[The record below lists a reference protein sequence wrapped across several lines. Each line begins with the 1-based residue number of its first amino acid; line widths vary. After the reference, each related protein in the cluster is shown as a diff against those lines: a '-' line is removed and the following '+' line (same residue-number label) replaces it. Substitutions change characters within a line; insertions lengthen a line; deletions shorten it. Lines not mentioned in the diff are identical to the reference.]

1 MEYNDEHNTDIPTV
15 AFSNIGKGLSDFSQ
29 TELDLKSVNELLLK
43 QLKDCNIQ
51 LKRTKQINNGNKE
64 QL

>member
-1 MEYNDEHNTDIPTV
+1 MEYNDESNTEIPMI
-15 AFSNIGKGLSDFSQ
+15 AFSNIGKSLSDFSQ
-29 TELDLKSVNELLLK
+29 TEPDLNSVNELLLK

>member
-1 MEYNDEHNTDIPTV
+1 MEYNDESNTEIPMV

-29 TELDLKSVNELLLK
+29 TEPDLKSVNELLLK